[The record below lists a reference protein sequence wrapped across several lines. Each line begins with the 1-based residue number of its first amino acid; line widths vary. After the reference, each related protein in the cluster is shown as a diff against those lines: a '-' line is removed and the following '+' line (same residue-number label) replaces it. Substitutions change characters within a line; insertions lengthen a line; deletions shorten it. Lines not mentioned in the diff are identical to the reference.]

1 MIPKSPEVNM
11 LTKCL
16 VSAWLASDGNF
27 IPGASFQELSDSIH
41 IIQGTVNHAASYLE
55 TTACAFSIASV
66 LPALMETSAATA
78 P

>member
-1 MIPKSPEVNM
+1 MNM
-11 LTKCL
+11 LTKF
-16 VSAWLASDGNF
+16 SASTGLASNGNF
-27 IPGASFQELSDSIH
+27 THEAWFQELSDSIH

-66 LPALMETSAATA
+66 LPVLMETSAATA